1 MGLLLILLLASA
13 GAVYGVYLWV
23 GQEDSDTLEEDQ
35 QMVTVAEGN
44 LVNQVVISGSLLFPT
59 RETLKFGSG
68 GVVEDIRVKEG
79 DYVEAGQVIA
89 ALGVE
94 TLATLRQ
101 EIDDARVKIQALE
114 EDITD
119 LENSYTSLDVV
130 LAEEKI
136 VQARVALRDAE
147 DALEDLFTLPDL
159 ADDIVRAESDV
170 DKAKLDLAKA
180 EDALVKLTAGA
191 DPDDVEQAVVKID
204 SIEVS
209 LENAQLDLDLLDKE
223 WDAKLAAARDV
234 EEDALTEYQA
244 KVLRYLGAEVS
255 LEDSLLSP
263 QDMLA
268 QWGTS
273 LEALFTRPQLDYSDL
288 SQQLQQLREDPDTP
302 WSEQVVNGWNIFFV
316 GSIVPVCDEDTI
328 LAPYAT
334 CISRELDP
342 LWQTLDEARIS
353 LTNLQDQYVA
363 ARSKSEEGVGNIEQ
377 SLTDAQTDL
386 GELFEGPD
394 PLDVVSARFNIY
406 QAQLTLEE
414 AEDKV
419 ADLKEQLLEKPEP
432 IDVEAKA
439 KAIESAQA
447 SLTQAGRGPAIPL
460 CPAGP
465 AGPRPAGEPAG
476 HRQNLP

>member
-1 MGLLLILLLASA
+1 MGLLLLLLLASA
-13 GAVYGVYLWV
+13 GAVFGVYLWV

-35 QMVTVAEGN
+35 QIVTVAEGN
-44 LVNQVVISGSLLFPT
+44 LVNQVVISGSLMFPT

-68 GVVEDIRVKEG
+68 GVVEEIHVEEG

-147 DALEDLFTLPDL
+147 DTLEDLFTLPDL

-180 EDALVKLTAGA
+180 EDALVTLTAGA

-244 KVLRYLGAEVS
+244 KVLRYLGADVS
-255 LEDSLLSP
+255 REDSLLPP
-263 QDMLA
+263 QDMLSS
-268 QWGTS
+268 WGTS
-273 LEALFTRPQLDYSDL
+273 LEALFAPPQSDDIDFAE
-288 SQQLQQLREDPDTP
+288 QLQQFQEDP
-302 WSEQVVNGWNIFFV
+302 GH
-316 GSIVPVCDEDTI
+316 
-328 LAPYAT
+328 
-334 CISRELDP
+334 P
-342 LWQTLDEARIS
+342 LERDR
-353 LTNLQDQYVA
+353 D
-363 ARSKSEEGVGNIEQ
+363 SKLE
-377 SLTDAQTDL
+377 
-386 GELFEGPD
+386 
-394 PLDVVSARFNIY
+394 PL
-406 QAQLTLEE
+406 
-414 AEDKV
+414 
-419 ADLKEQLLEKPEP
+419 
-432 IDVEAKA
+432 
-439 KAIESAQA
+439 
-447 SLTQAGRGPAIPL
+447 L
-460 CPAGP
+460 CRLHHPC
-465 AGPRPAGEPAG
+465 
-476 HRQNLP
+476 L

>member
-1 MGLLLILLLASA
+1 M
-13 GAVYGVYLWV
+13 
-23 GQEDSDTLEEDQ
+23 EE
-35 QMVTVAEGN
+35 
-44 LVNQVVISGSLLFPT
+44 IH
-59 RETLKFGSG
+59 
-68 GVVEDIRVKEG
+68 VEEG

-114 EDITD
+114 EDVND

-147 DALEDLFTLPDL
+147 DALEDLFILPDL

-180 EDALVKLTAGA
+180 EDALVTLTAGPS
-191 DPDDVEQAVVKID
+191 DPDDVERAVVKID

-244 KVLRYLGAEVS
+244 KVLRYLGADVS
-255 LEDSLLSP
+255 REDSLLPP
-263 QDMLA
+263 QDMLSS
-268 QWGTS
+268 WGTS
-273 LEALFTRPQLDYSDL
+273 LEALFAPPQSDDIDFAE
-288 SQQLQQLREDPDTP
+288 QLRQFQEDPDTP
-302 WSEQVVNGWNIFFV
+302 WSEIAIQSWNLFFV
-316 GSIVPVCDEDTI
+316 GSIIPVCEEGAI
-328 LAPYAT
+328 LAPYQT
-334 CISRELDP
+334 CISRELETP
-342 LWQTLDEARIS
+342 WQELDETRIS

-363 ARSKSEEGVGNIEQ
+363 ARSKSEEGVGKIEQ
-377 SLTDAQTDL
+377 SLIDAQTDL

-419 ADLKEQLLEKPEP
+419 ADIKEQLLEKPESP
-432 IDVEAKA
+432 R
-439 KAIESAQA
+439 
-447 SLTQAGRGPAIPL
+447 RGSQSQ
-460 CPAGP
+460 
-465 AGPRPAGEPAG
+465 G
-476 HRQNLP
+476 H